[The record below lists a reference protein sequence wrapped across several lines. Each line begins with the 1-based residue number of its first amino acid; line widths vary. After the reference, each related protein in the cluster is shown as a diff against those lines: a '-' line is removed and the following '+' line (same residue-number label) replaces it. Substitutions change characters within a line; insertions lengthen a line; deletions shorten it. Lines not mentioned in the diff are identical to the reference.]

1 MSQPVEII
9 GCDEVDDRLEAF
21 LDGDLDATEAAAV
34 AGHLNRCTRCET
46 EHRLARDLLSELR
59 ALPRPDAPGSV
70 LEGIRAEVD
79 AEPLR
84 FRTWSDGL
92 PLRGL
97 AAAVVAL
104 AIFGGVLWQAN
115 RTPTGPS
122 DAEIARATD
131 QAKYALALVGAV
143 SFDVAGGDLLRDRVL
158 SPALRGVSKGFENRM
173 VLFAAPKGPKQT
185 TKKTTGR
192 KL

>member
-1 MSQPVEII
+1 MSRPVEII

-21 LDGDLDATEAAAV
+21 LDGDLDPNGAAAV
-34 AGHLNRCTRCET
+34 ADHLKRCARCEG

-70 LEGIRAEVD
+70 LEGIRAEVGAD
-79 AEPLR
+79 PPWVR
-84 FRTWSDGL
+84 IWSQGL
-92 PLRGL
+92 AYRGL
-97 AAAVVAL
+97 AAAAVAL
-104 AIFGGVLWQAN
+104 AIFGGVLWQAS
-115 RTPTGPS
+115 RTPTLPT
-122 DAEIARATD
+122 DAEIARAAG

-143 SFDVAGGDLLRDRVL
+143 SYDAAGDDQLRDRVL

-185 TKKTTGR
+185 TKTTTGR